1 MSTITYSATRPY
13 LARFLLAFFATF
25 VLVYFASVAVGGRG
39 HDLLSLSAGAIVI
52 CVVAL
57 LAALVSALLV
67 RRDLPL
73 VLLSQAIT
81 IIAMA
86 ALNFWA

>member
-1 MSTITYSATRPY
+1 MA
-13 LARFLLAFFATF
+13 FLSTF
-25 VLVYFASVAVGGRG
+25 VLVYFCSVAVGGRG

-57 LAALVSALLV
+57 LAAAVSAVLV

-73 VLLSQAIT
+73 VLLSQAFTVVAI
-81 IIAMA
+81 A